1 MGLFGYDGSQRL
13 EPLQAQLS
21 CLGYTSQPC
30 LPEVQDTSSPMVFP
44 NNKMLEAH
52 GFKKTISCS
61 TLYQNP
67 VDGQARNKIGFAKTT
82 AGRNDTKTDPDT
94 KDEEKIKR
102 DDEEGDQDAED
113 AEVCDVRY
121 QLESLACTILH
132 LKFENL
138 AGYQWLFDCLFWLII
153 LLASPSL
160 FVSFFPSFPP
170 YFKWW
175 FLHIGK
181 LWGWKNEGCECD
193 LSHGCLIQSL
203 GQKKSITSEL

>member
-1 MGLFGYDGSQRL
+1 
-13 EPLQAQLS
+13 
-21 CLGYTSQPC
+21 
-30 LPEVQDTSSPMVFP
+30 
-44 NNKMLEAH
+44 MLY
-52 GFKKTISCS
+52 CS

-67 VDGQARNKIGFAKTT
+67 VDDQARNKIGFAKTT
-82 AGRNDTKTDPDT
+82 AGRNDTKTDPDA

-153 LLASPSL
+153 LLASPIF
-160 FVSFFPSFPP
+160 FVSFFPSFPL
-170 YFKWW
+170 YF
-175 FLHIGK
+175 
-181 LWGWKNEGCECD
+181 
-193 LSHGCLIQSL
+193 
-203 GQKKSITSEL
+203 T